1 LKKTVLLCAV
11 MLLLSANLRADTL
24 SFKSGKT
31 VEGNIKSIAD
41 GSVTVEIFGVTEM
54 TYDLADIQEIN
65 GQAVD
70 LKPAVEAPA
79 AETPA
84 VEAEPAPVVTE
95 ELPAVE
101 TSEEITPPSSEQ
113 EMPQVKLSNE
123 EKVLA
128 GGVIAILVLYLGII
142 LAVALGVYV
151 FSCLCLQLIARKTGT
166 EPAWLAWIPVANLF
180 LSCRIG
186 GLSYLWLL
194 VIPVPF
200 VNMLVSIYIWYRISE
215 ARGKPGLLS
224 LLLPVPV
231 ANLVFMGYL
240 AFSGDGSGTAA
251 PSVKGGEPVSPV
263 QDRPYRPPLE

>member
-1 LKKTVLLCAV
+1 MKKTVLLCAV

-79 AETPA
+79 
-84 VEAEPAPVVTE
+84 VTE

-101 TSEEITPPSSEQ
+101 TSEEITLPSSEQ
-113 EMPQVKLSNE
+113 EIPQVKLSNE

-166 EPAWLAWIPVANLF
+166 EPAWLAWIPVANMF
-180 LSCRIG
+180 LACKIG

-194 VIPVPF
+194 ALLVPF

-224 LLLPVPV
+224 LLLLVPV
-231 ANLVFMGYL
+231 ANFVFMGYL

-251 PSVKGGEPVSPV
+251 PSVKGGEPASPV